1 MTVDIAAKTE
11 VLTEA
16 LPYIQEFEGKI
27 LVIKYGGAAMVN
39 EELREDFGRD
49 VALLKRIGINV
60 VIVHGGGK
68 EITTVAEKMGV
79 STRFVNGLRYTD
91 AEMMGVVQMV
101 LAGKTNQDV
110 VAGINKFAG
119 MSVGLSGIDADL
131 LKVIKY
137 SGEDS
142 DLGYVGEVTEVN
154 TAYIRLL
161 LEQRML
167 PVIAPVGLDENGRPH
182 NINADVAAASIAG
195 AISAEKLVYLS
206 DVPGVIANGSLIST
220 LDQDEAARLVKE
232 GIVGEG
238 MVPKIR
244 SAFAALNEGVGK
256 VHIIDG
262 RVKHAILLEI
272 LTKDGIGTEIVHSGE
287 VRAGARSS

>member
-49 VALLKRIGINV
+49 VALLKRIGIDV

-68 EITTVAEKMGV
+68 DITSVAERMGI

-91 AEMMGVVQMV
+91 EKMMDVVQMV

-110 VAGINKFAG
+110 VAGINRFAG

-131 LKVIKY
+131 LKVIKQT
-137 SGEDS
+137 GEES

-161 LEQRML
+161 LERRML
-167 PVIAPVGLDENGRPH
+167 PVIAPVGLDESGRPH

-195 AISAEKLVYLS
+195 AISAEKLVFLS
-206 DVPGVIANGSLIST
+206 DVPGVIANGSLIPT
-220 LDQDEAARLVKE
+220 LDQDEAARLIEE
-232 GIVGEG
+232 GVVGEG
-238 MVPKIR
+238 MIPKLR
-244 SAFAALNEGVGK
+244 AAFTALDEGVGK

-272 LTKDGIGTEIVHSGE
+272 LTKDGIGTEIVHTGE

>member
-110 VAGINKFAG
+110 VAGINRFAG
-119 MSVGLSGIDADL
+119 MSVGLPGIDADL